1 MTQRFQQIS
10 IFEEEPYSKILC
22 FPKVKESEVKKRLNE
37 LKKIGVTHVSFT
49 GPLQIEKCHIL
60 GKGYVGM
67 VVLAKKNNEI
77 VALKIRRIDSPRKNM
92 SNEAKLLQIVNKLDI
107 GPKFIKNS
115 KNFLVMEYID
125 GEKIIDWAKKTETKS
140 QEVRSVLNNVLR
152 ECYLLDDAGLD
163 HGELST
169 IDKHV
174 IVGKNKNTIIDFESS
189 STNRK
194 PSNVTG
200 ATQGILIGTGLAK
213 IIQKKIKLPPKE
225 TIINL
230 IRQYK
235 KNPNL
240 ENFEKITIGL
250 KLQTPGRFEKEVSS
264 LRSDKKLGPLI
275 RRIGPCSMR
284 ITKNPFQTLVE
295 AIIYQQL
302 SEASATAI
310 TKRFLKLY
318 KKFPTPRQVN
328 NTTDK
333 KLKDIGLS
341 GTKINYIKGLSKL
354 IIQKKIDFKK
364 IAKLNDQQVIE
375 ELTKIKGI
383 GNWTTQ
389 IYLMFCLQRK
399 DVFPVGD
406 LGIQKGIRDLFSLK
420 ELPDPKTMEKFSARW
435 KPNRSIACWY
445 IWKSQRINSI
455 G

>member
-22 FPKVKESEVKKRLNE
+22 FPKVKESEVKKRLKE
-37 LKKIGVTHVSFT
+37 LKKLGVTHVSFT

-77 VALKIRRIDSPRKNM
+77 VALKIRRMDSPRKNM

-213 IIQKKIKLPPKE
+213 IIQKKVKLPPKE

-250 KLQTPGRFEKEVSS
+250 KLQAPGRFEKEVSL

-341 GTKINYIKGLSKL
+341 GTKINYIKGLAKLVVKKEIDFRKISKL
-354 IIQKKIDFKK
+354 SDE
-364 IAKLNDQQVIE
+364 QVIE

-383 GNWTTQ
+383 GNWTAQ
-389 IYLMFCLQRK
+389 IYLMFCLQRT

>member
-115 KNFLVMEYID
+115 KNFLVMEYIE

-213 IIQKKIKLPPKE
+213 IIQKKVKLPPKE

-250 KLQTPGRFEKEVSS
+250 KLQAPGRFEKEVSL

-284 ITKNPFQTLVE
+284 ITKDPFQTLVE

-341 GTKINYIKGLSKL
+341 GTKINYMKGLAKLVVKKEIDFRKISKL
-354 IIQKKIDFKK
+354 SDE
-364 IAKLNDQQVIE
+364 QVIE

-383 GNWTTQ
+383 GNWTAQ
-389 IYLMFCLQRK
+389 IYLMFCLQRT
-399 DVFPVGD
+399 DIFPVGD

>member
-10 IFEEEPYSKILC
+10 TFEEEPYNKILC
-22 FPKVKESEVKKRLNE
+22 FPKVKKSEVEKRLKE
-37 LKKIGVTHVSFT
+37 LKKLGVTHVSFT

-250 KLQTPGRFEKEVSS
+250 KLQTPGRFEEEVSL

-328 NTTDK
+328 NTSDK

-341 GTKINYIKGLSKL
+341 GTKINYIKGLAKLVVKKEIDFRKISKL
-354 IIQKKIDFKK
+354 SDE
-364 IAKLNDQQVIE
+364 QVIE

-383 GNWTTQ
+383 GNWTAQ

>member
-22 FPKVKESEVKKRLNE
+22 FPKVKESEVKKRLKE
-37 LKKIGVTHVSFT
+37 LKKLGVTHVSFT

-213 IIQKKIKLPPKE
+213 IIQKKVKLPPKE

-250 KLQTPGRFEKEVSS
+250 KLQAPGRFEKEVSL

-341 GTKINYIKGLSKL
+341 GTKINYIKGLAKLVVKKEIDFRKISKL
-354 IIQKKIDFKK
+354 SDE
-364 IAKLNDQQVIE
+364 QVIE

-383 GNWTTQ
+383 GNWTAQ

-420 ELPDPKTMEKFSARW
+420 ELPDPKTMEKFSSRW

>member
-22 FPKVKESEVKKRLNE
+22 FPKVKESEVKKRLKE
-37 LKKIGVTHVSFT
+37 LKKLGVTHVSFT

-92 SNEAKLLQIVNKLDI
+92 SNEAKLLQIVNKLGI

-213 IIQKKIKLPPKE
+213 IIQKRVRLPPKE

-250 KLQTPGRFEKEVSS
+250 KLQASGRFEKEVSL

-284 ITKNPFQTLVE
+284 ITKDPFQTLVE

-341 GTKINYIKGLSKL
+341 GTKINYMKGLAKLVVKKEIDFRKISKL
-354 IIQKKIDFKK
+354 SDE
-364 IAKLNDQQVIE
+364 QVIE

-420 ELPDPKTMEKFSARW
+420 ELPDPKTMEKFSSRW

>member
-22 FPKVKESEVKKRLNE
+22 FPKVKESEVKKRLKE
-37 LKKIGVTHVSFT
+37 LKKLGVTHVSFT

-115 KNFLVMEYID
+115 KNFLVMEYIE

-213 IIQKKIKLPPKE
+213 IIQKKVKLPPKE

-250 KLQTPGRFEKEVSS
+250 KLQTPGRFEEEVSL

-341 GTKINYIKGLSKL
+341 GTKINYMKGLAKLVVKKEIDFRKISKL
-354 IIQKKIDFKK
+354 SDE
-364 IAKLNDQQVIE
+364 QVIE

-383 GNWTTQ
+383 GNWTAQ
-389 IYLMFCLQRK
+389 IYLMFCLQRT

-420 ELPDPKTMEKFSARW
+420 ELPEPKTMEKFSARW

>member
-250 KLQTPGRFEKEVSS
+250 KLQTPGRFEEEVSL

-341 GTKINYIKGLSKL
+341 GTKINYIKGLAKLVVKKEIDFRKISKL
-354 IIQKKIDFKK
+354 SDE
-364 IAKLNDQQVIE
+364 QVIE

-383 GNWTTQ
+383 GNWTAQ
-389 IYLMFCLQRK
+389 IYLMFCLQRT

-420 ELPDPKTMEKFSARW
+420 ELPEPKTMEKFSARW

>member
-152 ECYLLDDAGLD
+152 ECYLLDDTGLD

-250 KLQTPGRFEKEVSS
+250 KLQTPGRFEKEVSL

>member
-152 ECYLLDDAGLD
+152 ECYLLDDTGLD

-213 IIQKKIKLPPKE
+213 IIQKRVKLPPKE

-250 KLQTPGRFEKEVSS
+250 KLQTPGRFEEEVSL

-284 ITKNPFQTLVE
+284 ITKDPFQTLVE

-420 ELPDPKTMEKFSARW
+420 ELPEPKTMEKFSARW

>member
-152 ECYLLDDAGLD
+152 ECYLLDDTGLD

-213 IIQKKIKLPPKE
+213 IIQKKVKLPPKE

-250 KLQTPGRFEKEVSS
+250 KLQTPGRFEEEVSL

-341 GTKINYIKGLSKL
+341 GTKINYMKGLAKLVVKKEIDFRKISKL
-354 IIQKKIDFKK
+354 SDE
-364 IAKLNDQQVIE
+364 QVIE

-383 GNWTTQ
+383 GNWTAQ
-389 IYLMFCLQRK
+389 IYLMFCLQRT

>member
-152 ECYLLDDAGLD
+152 ECYLLDDTGLD

-250 KLQTPGRFEKEVSS
+250 KLQTPGRFEEEVSL

-341 GTKINYIKGLSKL
+341 GTKINYMKGLAKLVVKKEIDFRKISKL
-354 IIQKKIDFKK
+354 SDE
-364 IAKLNDQQVIE
+364 QVIE

-383 GNWTTQ
+383 GNWTAQ

-420 ELPDPKTMEKFSARW
+420 ELPDPKTMEKFSSRW

>member
-152 ECYLLDDAGLD
+152 ECYLLDDTGLD

-213 IIQKKIKLPPKE
+213 IIQKKVKLPPKE

-250 KLQTPGRFEKEVSS
+250 KLQTPGRFEEEVSL

-420 ELPDPKTMEKFSARW
+420 ELPEPKTMEKFSARW

>member
-10 IFEEEPYSKILC
+10 TFKEEPYSKILC
-22 FPKVKESEVKKRLNE
+22 FPKVKESEVKKRLKE
-37 LKKIGVTHVSFT
+37 LKKLGVTHVSFT

-92 SNEAKLLQIVNKLDI
+92 SNEAKLLQIVNKLGI

-213 IIQKKIKLPPKE
+213 IIQKKVKLPPKE

-250 KLQTPGRFEKEVSS
+250 KLQAPGRFEKEVSL

-284 ITKNPFQTLVE
+284 ITKDPFQTLVE

-341 GTKINYIKGLSKL
+341 GTKINYMKGLAKLVVKKEIDFRKISKL
-354 IIQKKIDFKK
+354 SDE
-364 IAKLNDQQVIE
+364 QVIE

-383 GNWTTQ
+383 GNWTAQ
-389 IYLMFCLQRK
+389 IYLMFCLQRT

-420 ELPDPKTMEKFSARW
+420 ELPEPKTMEKFSARW

>member
-115 KNFLVMEYID
+115 KNFLIMEYID
-125 GEKIIDWAKKTETKS
+125 GEKIIDWAKKTEIKS

-152 ECYLLDDAGLD
+152 ECYLLDDTGLD

-250 KLQTPGRFEKEVSS
+250 KLQTPGRFEEEVSL

>member
-1 MTQRFQQIS
+1 MKQHFQPIS
-10 IFEEEPYSKILC
+10 AFKKEPYKKILC
-22 FPKVKESEVKKRLNE
+22 FPKVKETEVDERLKE
-37 LKKIGVTHVSFT
+37 LKKLGITHVSFS
-49 GPLQIEKCHIL
+49 GPLQIEKCRIL

-67 VVLAKKNNEI
+67 VVLAKNNSG
-77 VALKIRRIDSPRKNM
+77 VYALKIRRVDSPRKNM
-92 SNEAKLLQIVNKLDI
+92 TNEAKLLKAANKLDI
-107 GPKFIKNS
+107 GPKFVKNS
-115 KNFLVMEYID
+115 KNFLIMEYIE
-125 GEKIIDWAKKTETKS
+125 GEKIIDWAQKPETKS
-140 QEVRSVLNNVLR
+140 QEIRSVLNNVLR

-174 IVGKNKNTIIDFESS
+174 IVSKNRNTIIDFESS
-189 STNRK
+189 SLDRK

-200 ATQGILIGTGLAK
+200 ASQAILIGTGLAK

-225 TIINL
+225 KIIDL

-235 KNPNL
+235 KNPTL

-250 KLQTPGRFEKEVSS
+250 KLQSPGRFEEQVSL
-264 LRSDKKLGPLI
+264 LRSDKKLQPLI

-302 SEASATAI
+302 SEASASAN

-318 KKFPTPRQVN
+318 GKFPTTKQVF

-333 KLKDIGLS
+333 KLKDIGIS
-341 GTKINYIKGLSKL
+341 GTKINYIKGLAKLVVKKEIDFRKISKL
-354 IIQKKIDFKK
+354 SDE
-364 IAKLNDQQVIE
+364 QVIE

-383 GNWTTQ
+383 GNWTAQ
-389 IYLMFCLQRK
+389 IYLMFCLQRT
-399 DVFPVGD
+399 DILPVGD
-406 LGIQKGIRDLFSLK
+406 LGIQKGIRDMFSLK
-420 ELPDPKTMEKFSARW
+420 ELPSPITLEKYAARW